1 MTAVLA
7 LLAASLLGSVHCAGM
22 CGGFVCFYAAGAR
35 TTMAA
40 HIAYNAG
47 RLVSYLLLGL
57 MAGAVGMSVDR
68 AGTLIG
74 VSRAAAIVAG
84 VLMVAWG
91 ISTLLAQRGIRLTR
105 IPGLPDLRSPLGA
118 LLARVRGQSPVRR
131 AGATGLVTTLL
142 PCGWL
147 YAFVAAAAGTASVPK
162 ALLVM
167 AVFWAGTVPAL
178 LAVGVSAQ
186 RLAGPLRSRLP
197 AVTAAVVVFI
207 GLLSIAGRLQLDVRA
222 LATRP
227 AVAVPQHSP
236 APTHAEH

>member
-7 LLAASLLGSVHCAGM
+7 ILAASLLGSVHCAGM

-40 HIAYNAG
+40 HVAYNAG
-47 RLVSYLLLGL
+47 RLVSYLFLGL
-57 MAGAVGMSVDR
+57 MAGVLGMSVDR

-74 VSRAAAIVAG
+74 VSRAAAVVAG

-91 ISTLLAQRGIRLTR
+91 ASTLLAQRGVRLPR
-105 IPGLPDLRSPLGA
+105 ITDLRSLRSPLGA
-118 LLARVRGQSPVRR
+118 LLARVRGESPVRR
-131 AGATGLVTTLL
+131 AGATGLLTTLL

-197 AVTAAVVVFI
+197 TVTAAVVVVI
-207 GLLSIAGRLQLDVRA
+207 GLMSIAGRLQIDVRTLTA
-222 LATRP
+222 RP
-227 AVAVPQHSP
+227 TAAVPQHSP
-236 APTHAEH
+236 APRHAGH

>member
-7 LLAASLLGSVHCAGM
+7 ILAASLLGSVHCAGM
-22 CGGFVCFYAAGAR
+22 CGGFVCYYAAGAR
-35 TTMAA
+35 TAMSA
-40 HIAYNAG
+40 HVAYNAG
-47 RLVSYLLLGL
+47 RLVSYLLLGA
-57 MAGAVGMSVDR
+57 MAGVVGMSVDR
-68 AGTLIG
+68 AGALIG
-74 VSRAAAIVAG
+74 VSRAAALIAG

-91 ISTLLAQRGIRLTR
+91 ASTLLAQRGIRLPR
-105 IPGLPDLRSPLGA
+105 IHALASLRSPLGA
-118 LLARVRGQSPVRR
+118 ILVRVRGESPVRR
-131 AGATGLVTTLL
+131 AGATGLLTTLL

-147 YAFVAAAAGTASVPK
+147 YAFVAAAAGTASVRG

-197 AVTAAVVVFI
+197 AVTAAVVMFI
-207 GLLSIAGRLQLDVRA
+207 GLLSIAGRLRLNVRT

-236 APTHAEH
+236 APTHAGH

>member
-1 MTAVLA
+1 M
-7 LLAASLLGSVHCAGM
+7 
-22 CGGFVCFYAAGAR
+22 CFYAAGAR

-40 HIAYNAG
+40 HVAYNAG

-57 MAGAVGMSVDR
+57 MAGVVGMSVDR

-74 VSRAAAIVAG
+74 VSRAAAVVAG

-91 ISTLLAQRGIRLTR
+91 ASTLLAQRGIRLPR
-105 IPGLPDLRSPLGA
+105 LADLPSLRSPLGA
-118 LLARVRGQSPVRR
+118 LLARVRGESPVRR
-131 AGATGLVTTLL
+131 AGATGLLTTLL

-197 AVTAAVVVFI
+197 TVTAAVVVFI
-207 GLLSIAGRLQLDVRA
+207 GLMSIAGRLQIDVRTLTA
-222 LATRP
+222 RP
-227 AVAVPQHSP
+227 AVAMPQHSP
-236 APTHAEH
+236 ASSHAGH